1 MSMAQM
7 RIWRSVVLWLLQR
20 ITAVLL
26 VALLGLHLWAS
37 NFATDWAAL
46 FRAGVDISILAFAL
60 FHGLNGVRTIVLD
73 FGLGYQARRFVS
85 VGLWMLGFV
94 AFLFG
99 MYGLWPLLFPS

>member
-1 MSMAQM
+1 MAQNM
-7 RIWRSVVLWLLQR
+7 WRSIALWLLQR

-26 VALLGLHLWAS
+26 VVFLGVHLWAS
-37 NFATDWAAL
+37 NFATDWASL
-46 FRAGVDISILAFAL
+46 LRAGVDISLLALAL
-60 FHGLNGVRTIVLD
+60 FHGFNGVRTVVLD

-99 MYGLWPLLFPS
+99 TYGLWPLIFPS

>member
-1 MSMAQM
+1 MAQNM
-7 RIWRSVVLWLLQR
+7 WRSIALWLLQR

-26 VALLGLHLWAS
+26 VVFLGVHLWAS

-46 FRAGVDISILAFAL
+46 LRAGVDISLLALAL
-60 FHGLNGVRTIVLD
+60 FHGLNGVRTVVLD

-85 VGLWMLGFV
+85 VSLWMLGFV

-99 MYGLWPLLFPS
+99 TYGLWPLLFPS

>member
-1 MSMAQM
+1 MAQNMWRSMA
-7 RIWRSVVLWLLQR
+7 LWLLQR

-26 VALLGLHLWAS
+26 VVFLGVHLWAS

-46 FRAGVDISILAFAL
+46 LRAGVDISLLALAL
-60 FHGLNGVRTIVLD
+60 FHGLNGVRTVVLD

-85 VGLWMLGFV
+85 VSLWMLGFV

-99 MYGLWPLLFPS
+99 TYGLWPLIFPS